1 MELPRLK
8 IGNKRNDYMPAYIT
22 ERHTHILVL
31 GKSGSG
37 KSTCISNWWQQDN
50 FYRNAKILI
59 DPAGF
64 LARDAF
70 SISGGKYCSLET
82 PISLNP
88 MKAPYTDGQISG
100 LIAEAVN
107 QVIVVTTPNQELTA
121 KMREILD
128 LAVRYCLK
136 NNRRSLVNVRDYI
149 INFKGSSETK
159 DGILAR
165 LNFILND
172 ERMLRIIC

>member
-8 IGNKRNDYMPAYIT
+8 IGMEWEKKMPAYIT
-22 ERHTHILVL
+22 ERHTHILLL

-64 LARDAF
+64 LARDAY

-88 MKAPYTDGQISG
+88 MKSLSLLLFRIECGKGIRDEKNVIWLMEKDSAIVS
-100 LIAEAVN
+100 LMMRVH
-107 QVIVVTTPNQELTA
+107 IVVQSLQGIGKMVA
-121 KMREILD
+121 K
-128 LAVRYCLK
+128 Y
-136 NNRRSLVNVRDYI
+136 
-149 INFKGSSETK
+149 
-159 DGILAR
+159 
-165 LNFILND
+165 
-172 ERMLRIIC
+172 

>member
-8 IGNKRNDYMPAYIT
+8 IGINRNDFMPAYILS
-22 ERHTHILVL
+22 RHTHILLL
-31 GKSGSG
+31 GKSGTG
-37 KSTCISNWWQQDN
+37 KSTCISNWWQQDH

-59 DPAGF
+59 DPSGF
-64 LARDAF
+64 LARDAY
-70 SISGGKYCSLET
+70 SISGGKYCSLTT
-82 PISLNP
+82 PVSLNP
-88 MKAPYTDGQISG
+88 MKAPYTDGQISA
-100 LIAEAVN
+100 LIAEAIN

-128 LAVRYCLK
+128 QAVRYCLK
-136 NNRRSLVNVRDYI
+136 NNRRTLINVKDYI
-149 INFKGSSETK
+149 INLSGNNETR

-172 ERMLRIIC
+172 ERMVKILC

>member
-8 IGNKRNDYMPAYIT
+8 IGMDWEKKMPAYIT
-22 ERHTHILVL
+22 ERHTHILLL

-64 LARDAF
+64 LARDAY

-136 NNRRSLVNVRDYI
+136 NNRRSLINVRDYI
-149 INFKGSSETK
+149 INLKGNSETR

-172 ERMLRIIC
+172 ERMARIIC

>member
-8 IGNKRNDYMPAYIT
+8 IGMDWERIMPVYIT
-22 ERHTHILVL
+22 DRHTHILLL
-31 GKSGSG
+31 GKSGTG
-37 KSTCISNWWQQDN
+37 KSTSLSNWWQQDN
-50 FYRNAKILI
+50 FYGNAKVLI

-64 LARDAF
+64 LAKDAY

-88 MKAPYTDGQISG
+88 MKSPYNDSQISS
-100 LIAEAVN
+100 LIAEAIN

-128 LAVRYCLK
+128 EAVKYCLK
-136 NNRRSLVNVRDYI
+136 RNRRSLINVRDYI
-149 INFKGSSETK
+149 ANLKGHSETR

-172 ERMLRIIC
+172 ERMARIIC